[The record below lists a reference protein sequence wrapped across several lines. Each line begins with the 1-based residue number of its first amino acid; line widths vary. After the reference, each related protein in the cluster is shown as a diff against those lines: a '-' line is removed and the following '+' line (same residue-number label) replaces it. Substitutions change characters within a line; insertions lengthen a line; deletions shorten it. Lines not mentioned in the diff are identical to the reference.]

1 MFSLPLFHTTRRQ
14 TLRKLFA
21 GAPASAYIQPMRF
34 LKTIAV
40 IAALCA
46 PLAYA
51 PNAFADSAPVYTPL
65 RNQLALGGY
74 DTISYFSGKPMKG
87 DKRYT
92 WDYKGATWR
101 FSTQA
106 NLDLF
111 RTNPEAFIPQFGGY
125 CAWAL
130 AHGKLAKASPKSW
143 LVEDGKLY
151 LKFNARIKKQWLAD
165 KDDFIRQANSR
176 WPGILRD

>member
-1 MFSLPLFHTTRRQ
+1 MYMRLF
-14 TLRKLFA
+14 
-21 GAPASAYIQPMRF
+21 
-34 LKTIAV
+34 KTIALA
-40 IAALCA
+40 AALLSPA
-46 PLAYA
+46 ALAV
-51 PNAFADSAPVYTPL
+51 PAFADSAPIYTPL
-65 RNQLALGGY
+65 RNQIAVGGY

-87 DKRYT
+87 DKRYKT
-92 WDYKGATWR
+92 DYLGASWR

-111 RTNPEAFIPQFGGY
+111 RANPEAFIPQYGGY

-151 LKFNARIKKQWLAD
+151 LNFNARVQTQWLAN
-165 KDDFIRQANSR
+165 KNDFIEQADKR
-176 WPGILRD
+176 WPDILRD

>member
-1 MFSLPLFHTTRRQ
+1 MTYIASIPVQSR
-14 TLRKLFA
+14 FA
-21 GAPASAYIQPMRF
+21 GRLANAYINTMRL
-34 LKTIAV
+34 LKTLAAT
-40 IAALCA
+40 AALLS
-46 PLAYA
+46 PLGLSAA
-51 PNAFADSAPVYTPL
+51 AFADSAPIYTPL
-65 RNQLALGGY
+65 RNHLALGGY

-87 DKRYT
+87 DKRYKI
-92 WDYKGATWR
+92 DYKGATWR

-151 LKFNARIKKQWLAD
+151 LKFNARIQKQWLAD

-176 WPGILRD
+176 WPDILRD